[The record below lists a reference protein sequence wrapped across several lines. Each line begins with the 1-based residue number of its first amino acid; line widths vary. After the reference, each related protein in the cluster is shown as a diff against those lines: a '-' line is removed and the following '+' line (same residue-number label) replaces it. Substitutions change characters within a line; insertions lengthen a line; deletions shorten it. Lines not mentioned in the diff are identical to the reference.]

1 MVVALLCARWGKQT
15 ERVQMRSGGGA
26 GGPGSS
32 LEAQTRRVG
41 RGRGVRAA
49 VYPLGTHDV
58 GADTIERVVVGS
70 GTGADG

>member
-1 MVVALLCARWGKQT
+1 
-15 ERVQMRSGGGA
+15 MRSGGGA
-26 GGPGSS
+26 GGLGSS
-32 LEAQTRRVG
+32 LEAQARSVG

-58 GADTIERVVVGS
+58 GADTTERAVAGR